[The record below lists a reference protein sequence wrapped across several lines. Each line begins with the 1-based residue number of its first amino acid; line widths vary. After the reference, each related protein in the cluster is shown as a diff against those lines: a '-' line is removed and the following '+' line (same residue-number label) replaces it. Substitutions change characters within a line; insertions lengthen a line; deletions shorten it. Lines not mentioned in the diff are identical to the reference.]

1 VKRAALLVGLGA
13 AIALAFGFAA
23 DPARALRSY
32 LFAWTALVTLAVG
45 ALGWLVI
52 AHATHARWAASVR
65 GIAEVIAG
73 ALLPLAVLA
82 LPLGWHV
89 GLRGA
94 VYLAVWI
101 GCAELVR
108 RRPALAPALALPI
121 ALATTFAARE
131 WLGWTSAAFGLQLL
145 AGGLAG
151 GLGLVIVAAR
161 LAHRP
166 IAGHAL
172 ARVLLVLVA
181 TWGYLMFIQ
190 ALIIQIADRPD
201 EIGFFALRARGP
213 WRVVTALVVALRF
226 ALPLPLLV
234 PRRWKDRSGFVAAV
248 AAVLVLGH
256 LVELYWLAIPPAD
269 PIPTWTDGAAL
280 VAIGGIAAAVAL
292 WRAR

>member
-1 VKRAALLVGLGA
+1 VKRATLLVGLAA

-23 DPARALRSY
+23 EPARALRSY
-32 LFAWTALVTLAVG
+32 LFAWTALVMLAVG

-52 AHATHARWAASVR
+52 AHTTHARWAASVR

-82 LPLGWHV
+82 LPLDI

-94 VYLAVWI
+94 VCLAIWI
-101 GCAELVR
+101 VCAELVR

-121 ALATTFAARE
+121 ALATTFAARD
-131 WLGWTSAAFGLQLL
+131 WLGWTSSAFGLHLL
-145 AGGLAG
+145 AGGLLG

-234 PRRWKDRSGFVAAV
+234 PRRWKDAPTFVAAV
-248 AAVLVLGH
+248 AALLVLGH
-256 LVELYWLAIPPAD
+256 LVELYWLAVPPYAAIPA
-269 PIPTWTDGAAL
+269 WTDGAAL
-280 VAIGGIAAAVAL
+280 LAIGGIAAAVAL